1 MNKLLIIAFAL
12 FAVISIVRCSDSDE
26 VLEKV
31 KSKHLRK
38 YLTDRRE
45 DVDSGLEKLE
55 KHCPGV
61 SEKLKSALVSF
72 QECDDKADDSL
83 TLCSAIQVYTLNCT
97 APLLKVVDDCLP
109 DSAKGLP
116 SLGVKSI
123 LSVADYLCKQ
133 TGESIFELGNPCL
146 WEDLE
151 ESNEQ
156 LDECEEKV
164 KNFAKKHKETIPSK
178 TEICST
184 ATSLRTCVQ
193 TRATTTCKNQKTKNV
208 ALGVFDA
215 LVAPCSH
222 INEV

>member
-1 MNKLLIIAFAL
+1 
-12 FAVISIVRCSDSDE
+12 
-26 VLEKV
+26 
-31 KSKHLRK
+31 
-38 YLTDRRE
+38 
-45 DVDSGLEKLE
+45 
-55 KHCPGV
+55 
-61 SEKLKSALVSF
+61 
-72 QECDDKADDSL
+72 
-83 TLCSAIQVYTLNCT
+83 LNCT